1 MKKSP
6 SRISV
11 GSGNHGLLLMLI
23 TFAEHL
29 YLYLYRGI
37 PVVQSSAMVSFRVLF
52 PGALDVHKKVI
63 LVFTL
68 RFAIMFP
75 GLKRLCLPIET
86 LILRD
91 LLFLLLISFC
101 FGIGCTHLHK
111 K

>member
-1 MKKSP
+1 
-6 SRISV
+6 
-11 GSGNHGLLLMLI
+11 
-23 TFAEHL
+23 
-29 YLYLYRGI
+29 
-37 PVVQSSAMVSFRVLF
+37 MVSFRVLF
-52 PGALDVHKKVI
+52 PGVLDVHKKVI

-75 GLKRLCLPIET
+75 GLKRLCLPTET

-111 K
+111 KINIFRQPFFVQFLWLLPWVITWGTQTSNITDK